1 MFLIQILF
9 AVSLLVSCHFHKAEL
24 GTNDNPIKI
33 FFTPFVDS
41 KVLDES
47 SKDLKEF
54 LEKDTGYKF
63 EMNIPQSYIAV
74 VEAFGSKR
82 VDCAV
87 INTFGYLLAHNKYG
101 AEARLIVVRYGQ
113 ATYQGE
119 IITLEKN
126 KSIQSLKDLAGKK
139 FAFVDPASM
148 SGFIVPS
155 KMFKEAGIILGET
168 IFAQKHDAVVSMV
181 YQGRVD
187 AGAAFYSP
195 PVNGEIQDARIL
207 VRTQYPDVEKKIKV
221 LGLTKEIPNDPVAF
235 RKDVPEEIKLKVS
248 QGFINYIKT
257 SNGKEIMKKLLV
269 TDFKIGKDS
278 DYDGVQKMLREL
290 NLDLNKLNQK

>member
-9 AVSLLVSCHFHKAEL
+9 AVSLLASCHFQKAKL
-24 GTNDNPIKI
+24 GTTDNPIKI

-47 SKDLKEF
+47 SQDLKKF

-63 EMNIPQSYIAV
+63 EMSIPQSYIAV

-113 ATYQGE
+113 STYQGE
-119 IITLEKN
+119 FITLESN
-126 KSIQSLKDLAGKK
+126 KKIHNLKDLAGQK

-148 SGFIVPS
+148 SGFIVPT
-155 KMFKEAGIILGET
+155 KMLKEAGIKLGET

-195 PVNGEIQDARIL
+195 PANGEIQDARIL

-221 LGLTKEIPNDPVAF
+221 IALTEEIPNDPVAF
-235 RKDVPEEIKLKVS
+235 RKDLPEEMKVKIS

-257 SNGKEIMKKLLV
+257 SAGKEIMKKLLV
-269 TDFKIGKDS
+269 TDFKFGKDS